1 MSLRP
6 QPLGLSPAR
15 FPIPR
20 LERLEDRTVPAVATW
35 DGGGADNH
43 WTTAANWVG
52 DVAPQPGDDL
62 VFPSG
67 AAQLATVNDFPGG
80 TEFHSFKIA
89 APSYHLT
96 GNGIA
101 LTAGFSVEGV
111 FFNSPSDVPEIGV
124 SLTLTADQT
133 FANDLGIQ
141 RYLLSGSVN
150 VNGHALTVVANSR
163 PNTELPP
170 TTISGPITGTGSL
183 TFTGSHGT
191 LLTGNSTFTGSTT
204 VSDGLLDVEG
214 TLPGP
219 TTVVTPNAR
228 FTQL

>member
-67 AAQLATVNDFPGG
+67 AAQLTNVNDFPAA
-80 TEFHSFKIA
+80 TAFHSLA
-89 APSYHLT
+89 VSGGGYQMS
-96 GNGIA
+96 GNRIA
-101 LTAGFSVEGV
+101 LAAGLSVETI
-111 FFNSPSDVPEIGV
+111 SLALSLP
-124 SLTLTADQT
+124 LTLTADQT
-133 FANDLGIQ
+133 F
-141 RYLLSGSVN
+141 SEM
-150 VNGHALTVVANSR
+150 VVESA
-163 PNTELPP
+163 
-170 TTISGPITGTGSL
+170 GSL
-183 TFTGSHGT
+183 KLCRQAGT
-191 LLTGNSTFTGSTT
+191 IRKMPL
-204 VSDGLLDVEG
+204 V
-214 TLPGP
+214 
-219 TTVVTPNAR
+219 
-228 FTQL
+228 